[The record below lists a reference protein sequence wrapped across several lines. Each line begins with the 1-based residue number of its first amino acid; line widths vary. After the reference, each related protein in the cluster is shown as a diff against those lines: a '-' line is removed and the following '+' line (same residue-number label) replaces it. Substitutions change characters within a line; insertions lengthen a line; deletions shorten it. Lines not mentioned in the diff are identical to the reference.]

1 MGEITIKGGK
11 KGGKRRR
18 QRNQRVTGTGKT
30 KRQRVVRI
38 EKIELTVKE
47 EKERGKSQ
55 RNLKRARIK
64 MTEKERRNKGT
75 IILEVVV
82 RKVERKEERKA
93 ERKEEKT
100 VKTQEIIGTVMVLM
114 NPPTTSFGV
123 LIFHWSKF
131 CKNVWKTR

>member
-1 MGEITIKGGK
+1 MGTIKK
-11 KGGKRRR
+11 
-18 QRNQRVTGTGKT
+18 
-30 KRQRVVRI
+30 
-38 EKIELTVKE
+38 
-47 EKERGKSQ
+47 EKERGRGRIQ

-64 MTEKERRNKGT
+64 MTEKEKRKQGT
-75 IILEVVV
+75 IIMEVVI

-100 VKTQEIIGTVMVLM
+100 VKTQEIKGTVMILM

>member
-1 MGEITIKGGK
+1 MGPEVIEGGDPRIGRMQRNLKRVMGLGRKRVETIKEVG
-11 KGGKRRR
+11 
-18 QRNQRVTGTGKT
+18 
-30 KRQRVVRI
+30 I
-38 EKIELTVKE
+38 TVKE

-64 MTEKERRNKGT
+64 MTEKEKRKQGT
-75 IILEVVV
+75 IMMEVVV

-100 VKTQEIIGTVMVLM
+100 VKTQEIKGTVMILM
-114 NPPTTSFGV
+114 NLPTTSFGV